1 MRRLAL
7 PALFVLLL
15 PWVAAAQAPTPDDTT
30 HFVRISPAVGV
41 HYGTPLRLS
50 VAAGGLF
57 DFNGGRNDGV
67 IAMGEM
73 GQRGGQV
80 SVGYFRSL
88 RFGQGYD
95 VRAAVLR
102 TSDDPWNAAENATYL
117 GVEGHLML
125 LVGVGGRAGWFR
137 RMTEVSGPKT
147 YDNVGMFG
155 VSIGF

>member
-1 MRRLAL
+1 MPL
-7 PALFVLLL
+7 
-15 PWVAAAQAPTPDDTT
+15 VAAAQASTPDTT
-30 HFVRISPAVGV
+30 HFVHISPAVGV

-95 VRAAVLR
+95 LRAAVLR
-102 TSDDPWNAAENATYL
+102 TADDPWNAAENATYL

-137 RMTEVSGPKT
+137 RVTAANGEKR

>member
-7 PALFVLLL
+7 PALLVLFL
-15 PWVAAAQAPTPDDTT
+15 PLVAGAQATTPDDTT

-50 VAAGGLF
+50 LAAGGLF

-73 GQRGGQV
+73 GQKGGQV
-80 SVGYFRSL
+80 SVGYFHSL

-102 TSDDPWNAAENATYL
+102 TSDDPWNAAENTTYV

-137 RMTEVSGPKT
+137 RVTAVTGEKT